1 MTETVSASGD
11 VEHDL
16 QAIEDAI
23 VLLGRAARMDAEQRG
38 TSAVDHANAETFRA
52 THTQIAALI
61 ADPIN
66 EVCYFGMEA
75 IRRHLLQNEPPE
87 VVEAIYRRAL
97 ARIAEVTG
105 LDLLDRPRIH

>member
-1 MTETVSASGD
+1 MTETSSPSRD

-23 VLLGRAARMDAEQRG
+23 VSLGRAAKTDAAQRR
-38 TSAVDHANAETFRA
+38 TSAVDYAKAETFRE

-75 IRRHLLQNEPPE
+75 IRQHLLQNEPPE

-97 ARIAEVTG
+97 ARIAELTG
-105 LDLLDRPRIH
+105 LDLQDPPRIH